1 MMIYRRMIWK
11 RSQYN
16 KVGNALYVGKFY
28 HLGLGN
34 VLAVVMGDSTRQ
46 AIGLILKPN
55 GQIGMPLKSIK
66 EQENRSGDRRMIWE

>member
-1 MMIYRRMIWK
+1 MIWK

-16 KVGNALYVGKFY
+16 KVGNALYVGESY

-34 VLAVVMGDSTRQ
+34 VLAVVMGDGTRQ

-55 GQIGMPLKSIK
+55 GQIKMPLKSIK
-66 EQENRSGDRRMIWE
+66 EQENRSGKRRMIWK